1 MHTPSDRVQLD
12 ALLVPVVLVL
22 NHLPGKIEPGPALLH
37 EWTVVDH
44 VLGSRTVFRAV
55 LLDRLFRLR
64 EEDRKAHQ
72 LVKVRN
78 PPFQSDNQLVLAD
91 SLDPQ
96 AVD

>member
-1 MHTPSDRVQLD
+1 MTIDWGLID
-12 ALLVPVVLVL
+12 TALL
-22 NHLPGKIEPGPALLH
+22 GAY
-37 EWTVVDH
+37 
-44 VLGSRTVFRAV
+44 FRAV

>member
-22 NHLPGKIEPGPALLH
+22 NHLLGKIGHGPALLH

-44 VLGSRTVFRAV
+44 VFRAV
-55 LLDRLFRLR
+55 LLDHLFRLR

>member
-1 MHTPSDRVQLD
+1 MNSPLDGVELD

-22 NHLPGKIEPGPALLH
+22 NHLLGKIGHGPALLH

-55 LLDRLFRLR
+55 LLDHLFRLR

-91 SLDPQ
+91 SLDTL